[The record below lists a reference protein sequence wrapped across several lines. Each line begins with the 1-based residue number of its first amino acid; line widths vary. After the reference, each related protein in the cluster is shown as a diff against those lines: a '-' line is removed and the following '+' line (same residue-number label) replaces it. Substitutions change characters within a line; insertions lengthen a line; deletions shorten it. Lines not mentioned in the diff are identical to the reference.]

1 MNAGKSLDVVSAAA
15 DDAVKSFGKKKKLKM
30 DCQEKKNKSNFYH
43 TLLDTISLRASLLE
57 KYLVGPL

>member
-15 DDAVKSFGKKKKLKM
+15 ADAVKSFGKKKNLKWIVR
-30 DCQEKKNKSNFYH
+30 KKNKSNFYH

>member
-1 MNAGKSLDVVSAAA
+1 MQESLLMLFLLLLMMQS
-15 DDAVKSFGKKKKLKM
+15 SLLEKKKNLKWIVR
-30 DCQEKKNKSNFYH
+30 KKNKSNFYH